1 VTDVSTMGPMRFEE
15 FAAWLSQVER
25 SLPVATW
32 AVDGVEVWPMVRLN
46 LYHRNFNPVSKTS
59 DSAARRYL
67 AGVARVP
74 RELSAWA
81 LARFRDRGAERKWGS
96 PADAVLLAYSVGAQ
110 PEIAGRRIN
119 PLLAPYVSLIEDA
132 GATAAVWEA
141 SPYGDYNV
149 PRSVP
154 STLIQPR
161 VLWDRIRSRIFP
173 VKDIAV
179 NLPGWGDLERRI
191 RGARLR
197 WSYGNVSVLHGD
209 AHFVRIL
216 ADRFGRGLARA
227 HPSVGFTADYGL
239 PEQAFCLACREA
251 GIFSVEIQHGVQGVT
266 HAAYG
271 AWDALPTGGFSTL
284 PSAYWCWTAE
294 AAKTINAWAAKAG
307 IKPGAFVGGDAW
319 LATWQDSVDAV
330 TKKVDSDLMRL
341 GAGGQPGIDVLLALS
356 CVGQVVP
363 PVLHEALVAAPSSWR
378 SWTRL
383 HPVNQPRQMKA
394 LFSEAAELGITTE
407 RLNAATQAPLPGLL
421 KWMDVQVVVGP
432 STVIMQAAQL
442 GVPSVVIGVGAEE
455 AENLFP
461 SEFARRMVRVAS
473 TAGELLELV
482 ASLSK
487 RKQRPAAS
495 DLSRPQMVERMKE
508 LVSRRRGTFPGSPRA
523 ISEDLAV
530 ESAR

>member
-1 VTDVSTMGPMRFEE
+1 VTDASTMGPMRFEQ

-32 AVDGVEVWPMVRLN
+32 AVDRVEAWPMVRLN
-46 LYHRNFNPVSKTS
+46 LYHRNFNPVSKSS
-59 DSAARRYL
+59 DNAARRYF

-81 LARFRDRGAERKWGS
+81 LARFRDRKAEKKWGS

-110 PEIAGRRIN
+110 PEIAGRRVN

-132 GATAAVWEA
+132 GATAAVWEMC
-141 SPYGDYNV
+141 PYGDYNV
-149 PRSVP
+149 PRSNP

-161 VLWDRIRSRIFP
+161 VMLDRIRSRVFP
-173 VKDIAV
+173 VKDVAV
-179 NLPGWGDLERRI
+179 NLPGWTDLESRI
-191 RGARLR
+191 RAARLR
-197 WSYGNVSVLHGD
+197 WSYADVSILHGD

-239 PEQAFCLACREA
+239 PEQAFCLACHEA
-251 GIFSVEIQHGVQGVT
+251 GTLSVEIQHGVQGVN

-271 AWDALPTGGFSTL
+271 AWDALPPGGFSTL

-294 AAKTINAWAAKAG
+294 AAKTINAWAAGAG
-307 IKPGAFVGGDAW
+307 IRPGAFVGGDAW
-319 LATWQDSVDAV
+319 LATWQDSMASV
-330 TKKVDSDLMRL
+330 TKKVDADLIRL

-363 PVLHEALVAAPSSWR
+363 PILHDALVTASSSWR

-383 HPVNQPRQMKA
+383 HPVNQPQQRKA
-394 LFSEAAELGITTE
+394 LFSEVAELGIITE

-432 STVIMQAAQL
+432 STLIMQAAQF

-461 SEFARRMVRVAS
+461 AEFARGMVRMAS
-473 TAGELLELV
+473 TGGELLELV

-487 RKQRPAAS
+487 RKRRPAAS
-495 DLSRPQMVERMKE
+495 HLSSPQMVGRMKQ
-508 LVSRRRGTFPGSPRA
+508 LVSRSGEIFQGSPRA
-523 ISEDLAV
+523 ITEDLVV